1 MCKLHPP
8 LGRPTQ
14 PHGNLPAYPSPA
26 QAYCSCPRHTST
38 SPTTVP
44 GLTLLSHSLFV
55 SGVAFENTN
64 LPILTGHSLG
74 LQCLLRSLTF
84 RTLHELARLT
94 WRLHLSN
101 LTQGTWW
108 HSPDLNPDLTP
119 GTTGCR
125 YCSVLS
131 GALPV
136 SLSICHIGYAR
147 GRHYAC
153 SSPRIQLTQR
163 WVLFLLRVIQV
174 IWTNYPIKS

>member
-1 MCKLHPP
+1 MQTTPP

-14 PHGNLPAYPSPA
+14 PHGNLPVYPPKPTAPALVTHPHLLQLSPWTHPSKPFSICIWSGLREHKFA
-26 QAYCSCPRHTST
+26 HINRPLPGSPVPTAEPDIQNPPRT
-38 SPTTVP
+38 SP
-44 GLTLLSHSLFV
+44 
-55 SGVAFENTN
+55 
-64 LPILTGHSLG
+64 
-74 LQCLLRSLTF
+74 C
-84 RTLHELARLT
+84 LT
-94 WRLHLSN
+94 WSLHLSN

-108 HSPDLNPDLTP
+108 HSPDLNPNLTP

-125 YCSVLS
+125 HCSALS

-136 SLSICHIGYAR
+136 SLSICHIGYAH